1 MLPSSNGEDMIAKK
15 LSAGLKL
22 AVLSLV
28 LGAVYSQVPQAVG
41 NDREAAHFA
50 LCRQHCTFKDD
61 YGNHCVGICKQVLD
75 ALGGH
80 AGYKHSCHAGHEW

>member
-28 LGAVYSQVPQAVG
+28 LGAVYSQVPQAIG
-41 NDREAAHFA
+41 DDREAAHFQQCHA
-50 LCRQHCTFKDD
+50 PCSHCQGTCRQLLDD
-61 YGNHCVGICKQVLD
+61 
-75 ALGGH
+75 LGGH
-80 AGYKHSCHAGHEW
+80 AGYHHHCPSGHQW